1 MRLLIVESPARASLL
16 SGVVSKL
23 NDVSVIS
30 CNGIYAGLPKKQRA
44 FDPKENF
51 VAKYGVRDAK
61 TMARVK
67 AAIAEADEVIALTL
81 EDDEGEFIAKQ
92 ISITAEFCDKP
103 FNRARMGELTYDAV
117 NAALSQKTEV
127 REAQVNAYLAREA
140 LERFIAFEIG
150 PLVEKRL
157 GPGVG
162 AIHLSTAFMLNQLA
176 RRERKIRGRPSE
188 KQWAVYATLEDG
200 SISESVGSFP
210 SEQEALSA
218 AEKVKSAAP
227 AYTSAREAVQA
238 PPPFNTSSLLRFL
251 AVRYD
256 FSPAKS
262 LDLCDALYAMGM
274 ITYPYTQALT
284 LRCTAVDQIRDYV
297 LKAFGPSLL
306 ASSPRWGVD
315 GSDEGIRP
323 VAVKVS
329 PADSSLGGDLRTV
342 YSAIWFRTLAT
353 QGNSFVV
360 DTQEC
365 VHEADGIVLRARG
378 ASPVSLGWHQLSS
391 KLFLD
396 RGQTLEDGQLS
407 IIDYAVRPRSSGPVR
422 HTYASLLRKIDD
434 GMLGRPSLY
443 RGAFS
448 HLMDEGY
455 AVVHG
460 GTLRPT
466 LRGESLVT
474 FLKKTVPDLLDSD
487 FCAEVEEEID
497 SVRSGAP
504 LEAFM
509 RYYWDWAQNACSL
522 ISTKSLRPKFRCPE
536 DDSALRVWL
545 PANTDPVLQSAS
557 TAWSSPFCFDAKG
570 HIVLVQR
577 TQ

>member
-16 SGVVSKL
+16 SGVAAKIS
-23 NDVSVIS
+23 DVSVIS

-51 VAKYGVRDAK
+51 VPKYGVRDSK
-61 TMARVK
+61 TMARIK
-67 AAIAEADEVIALTL
+67 AAISEADEVVALTL
-81 EDDEGEFIAKQ
+81 DDDEGEFIAKQ
-92 ISITAEFCDKP
+92 ISITSEVCGKP
-103 FNRARMGELTYDAV
+103 FNRVRVSELTSGAV
-117 NAALSQKTEV
+117 AAALEV
-127 REAQVNAYLAREA
+127 RSSINESQVNAYLAREA
-140 LERFIAFEIG
+140 IERFIAFEIG

-157 GPGVG
+157 GPGAGVLR
-162 AIHLSTAFMLNQLA
+162 LSTAFLLNHLA
-176 RRERKIRGRPSE
+176 RRERKVRGRPSE
-188 KQWAVYATLEDG
+188 KQWAIYATLEDG
-200 SISESVGSFP
+200 SISESVVSFP
-210 SEQEALSA
+210 SEQEAITA
-218 AEKVKSAAP
+218 AEKVKLAAP
-227 AYTSAREAVQA
+227 AYTSAREAVPA
-238 PPPFNTSSLLRFL
+238 PAPFNTSSLLHFL
-251 AVRYD
+251 AARYD

-274 ITYPYTQALT
+274 ITYPYTQATT
-284 LRCTAVDQIRDYV
+284 LRCSTVDQVRDYV
-297 LKAFGPSLL
+297 LKTFGSSLL
-306 ASSPRWGVD
+306 SPSTRFGVD
-315 GSDEGIRP
+315 GGEEAVRP
-323 VAVKVS
+323 VAIKVS

-353 QGNSFVV
+353 QGNSYVV

-378 ASPVSLGWHQLSS
+378 AASSSLGWHQLSS

-396 RGQTLEDGQLS
+396 RGQTLEDGQLT

-422 HTYASLLRKIDD
+422 HTYASLLHKLDEA
-434 GMLGRPSLY
+434 MMGRPSLY
-443 RGAFS
+443 RSMFT
-448 HLMDEGY
+448 HLLDEGY
-455 AVVHG
+455 VIIHG
-460 GTLRPT
+460 GTVRPT

-474 FLKKTVPDLLDSD
+474 FLKKTVPDLLDAD
-487 FCAEVEEEID
+487 FCAEAEEEID

-504 LEAFM
+504 LDAFM
-509 RYYWDWAQNACSL
+509 RYYWEWAQNACAL

-545 PANTDPVLQSAS
+545 PANADPVLQSAS